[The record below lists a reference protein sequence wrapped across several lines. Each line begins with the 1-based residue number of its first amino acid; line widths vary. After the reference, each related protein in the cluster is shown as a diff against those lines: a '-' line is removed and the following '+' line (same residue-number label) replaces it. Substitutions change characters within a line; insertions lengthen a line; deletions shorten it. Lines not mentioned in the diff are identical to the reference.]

1 VSAQEIH
8 GWTSSI
14 TPLTIMGQRDGET
27 EVGGSQ
33 SDETPVATVS
43 KVCVGSNE
51 IPELLSPP
59 HEGADGEGW
68 K

>member
-1 VSAQEIH
+1 MNLQHHTVNDY
-8 GWTSSI
+8 G
-14 TPLTIMGQRDGET
+14 PKGQRDGET

-33 SDETPVATVS
+33 SDEAPVAAVS